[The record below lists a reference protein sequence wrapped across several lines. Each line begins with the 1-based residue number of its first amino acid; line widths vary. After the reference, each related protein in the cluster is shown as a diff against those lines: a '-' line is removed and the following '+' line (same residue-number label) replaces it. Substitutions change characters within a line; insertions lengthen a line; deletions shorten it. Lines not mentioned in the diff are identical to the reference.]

1 MGYETYPEQESGE
14 VEQAKP
20 WQLMLNPQTAVLV
33 SDFDGTMT
41 RHDFYQMVRARWWN
55 EAEPDPWEEYI
66 AGRITH
72 FEALNRFFAR
82 IRADEATLRTFAE
95 GMELDP
101 TLPEA
106 LERLDQAGWTL
117 VIASAGCEWYIRH
130 LLAGIR
136 TPFTLHAN
144 PGRLT
149 PAGGLE
155 MQLPVDSE
163 FFSPETGID
172 KLAVVKHALAR
183 HERVA
188 FAGDG
193 PPDLPPARLIPVRS
207 RFARGYLAQTLT
219 AEGEAYELL
228 SDWDTLATHL
238 LDSKA
243 R

>member
-1 MGYETYPEQESGE
+1 MQP
-14 VEQAKP
+14 
-20 WQLMLNPQTAVLV
+20 LILV

-41 RHDFYQMVRARWWN
+41 RHDFYQLARARWWN
-55 EAEPDPWEEYI
+55 EAEPDPWEDYL

-72 FEALNRFFAR
+72 FDALNRFFAR
-82 IRADEATLRTFAE
+82 IQSDDASLRAFAN

-106 LERLDQAGWTL
+106 LERLHQAGWSL

-130 LLAGIR
+130 LLTGIR

-149 PAGGLE
+149 AAGSLE

-163 FFSPETGID
+163 FFSPETGIN
-172 KLAVVKHALAR
+172 KLAVVQNALAQR
-183 HERVA
+183 GRVA

-193 PPDLPPARLIPVRS
+193 PPDLPPARLIPARL
-207 RFARGYLAQTLT
+207 RFARGHLAQALA
-219 AEGEAYELL
+219 AEGEAYEPL
-228 SDWDTLATHL
+228 SDWAALATHL
-238 LDSKA
+238 LNSQA
-243 R
+243 P